1 MVLYLTEI
9 NSSLKWLLL
18 YSLSLLYF
26 MISSKGKFR
35 NGEKYQSKTISKI
48 KNYNRDQYSKTYCSY
63 IHLIQDEEC
72 RICIVGDHT
81 WDPRNEIEKAEQYF
95 FSWESER
102 VKRILKPKEMKQLH
116 WRNSYVPKHYH
127 TLTKKQK
134 DQLLESHIF
143 VEEKCPDARERQ

>member
-18 YSLSLLYF
+18 YPLSLLYF

-63 IHLIQDEEC
+63 IHLIQILRDLPSGEMS
-72 RICIVGDHT
+72 V
-81 WDPRNEIEKAEQYF
+81 KF
-95 FSWESER
+95 FVRHKINYKS
-102 VKRILKPKEMKQLH
+102 
-116 WRNSYVPKHYH
+116 
-127 TLTKKQK
+127 T
-134 DQLLESHIF
+134 
-143 VEEKCPDARERQ
+143 